1 MSTAQEDRELLLA
14 ARAAMRLEQQQEAFD
29 RAKRTDNQLTDVQ
42 QRKRADEVRAATKD
56 TFTWATQFTKTY
68 NQTWKEQNRPGP
80 WEPFPNWPF
89 FPVVF
94 EYLESDESRVKIF
107 EKSRTMMVTWAITAY
122 LTLQCMLVDEREIAV
137 QTITDDKGSEVI
149 TYAKHL
155 YNSQPQWLKD
165 EFPLPKPTDKQ
176 PANEFRVGSSVMFV
190 LPSGTGKIR
199 AYHPW
204 GFFSDESAFQPEA
217 MVAFDEAMAAGTP
230 KIIMN
235 STSNLG
241 PFWDHNND
249 ADLS

>member
-1 MSTAQEDRELLLA
+1 
-14 ARAAMRLEQQQEAFD
+14 MRLEQQQEAFD
-29 RAKRTDNQLTDVQ
+29 RARRTDNQLSDTE

-56 TFTWATQFTKTY
+56 TFTWATKYTKTF
-68 NQTWKEQNRPGP
+68 NQFWKEQKRPAP

-89 FPVVF
+89 FPVIF
-94 EYLESDESRVKIF
+94 EHLEDDESRVKIF

-122 LTLQCMLVDEREIAV
+122 LTLQCMLVDEREVAV

-190 LPSGTGKIR
+190 LPSGTDKIR
-199 AYHPW
+199 AFHPW
-204 GFFSDESAFQPEA
+204 GYFSDESAFQPDA
-217 MVAFDEAMAAGTP
+217 GIAFDEAMAAGTP
-230 KIIMN
+230 KIILN
-235 STSNLG
+235 STSNMG
-241 PFWDHNND
+241 WFWEHNND
-249 ADLS
+249 AEMN